1 MIGKTAL
8 VTGSGRNIGRATALE
23 FAARG
28 ANVVVNAR
36 SNRDEAEAVAEEARE
51 LGVRAIAVV
60 ADVGN
65 LEDLDSLAE
74 AALAEFGRV
83 DVLVNNAGLRRPA
96 PITEMSV
103 EDWREVMAVNLDG
116 PVLSEQDADTRH
128 DRGRRRTHH
137 QRVRPQ
143 RIQGPRR
150 LGARVRFQD
159 GRARPHPRPL
169 DGAGRR
175 TTSW

>member
-1 MIGKTAL
+1 MNGKTAL
-8 VTGSGRNIGRATALE
+8 ITGSGRNIGRATALE

-36 SNRDEAEAVAEEARE
+36 SNRHEAEAVAEEARE

-65 LEDLDSLAE
+65 LEDLDRLAE

-116 PVLSEQDADTRH
+116 PFYLSKALIPGMIDAGGGRIINVSGLNAF
-128 DRGRRRTHH
+128 RGH
-137 QRVRPQ
+137 
-143 RIQGPRR
+143 
-150 LGARVRFQD
+150 
-159 GRARPHPRPL
+159 
-169 DGAGRR
+169 AG
-175 TTSW
+175 